1 MAKQKKQKKQWKD
14 MSTGQRAG
22 AMVLGAVQVTLAI
35 SAWVDLARR
44 PAEQV
49 RGSKGK
55 WALIIAINYIGPI
68 AYFVRGRRSAG
79 EIPKKR
85 RK

>member
-1 MAKQKKQKKQWKD
+1 MAKQKKRKKQWKD

-49 RGSKGK
+49 RGGKGK

-68 AYFVRGRRSAG
+68 AYFVRGRRAAD
-79 EIPKKR
+79 
-85 RK
+85 